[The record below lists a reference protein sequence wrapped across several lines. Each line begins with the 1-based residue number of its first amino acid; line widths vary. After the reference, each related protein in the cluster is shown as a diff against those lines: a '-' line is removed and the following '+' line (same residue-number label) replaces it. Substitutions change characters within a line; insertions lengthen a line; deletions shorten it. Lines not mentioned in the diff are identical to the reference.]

1 MAPDVEGSLMIGLLA
16 GTALFLAGGIFAL
29 FVRRAA
35 KGPVFAGC
43 AVVAQVL
50 ILPVVLDI
58 LAGGSPRALTVP
70 FSFPIG
76 QAVLRLD
83 PLAAFFALIVSLGGA
98 LAAVYSI
105 GYMKTSA
112 DDGDRPALSI
122 YYLFMGVLIAAM
134 MLVVIVQNAILFL
147 IVWEIMSLSSF
158 FLVGFEHRKD
168 EARRAALTYL
178 VAMQVG
184 AAFLIAGFAWA
195 SKLSGSLDF
204 SAFGPALSAP
214 GPVSFGLFL
223 LVLIGFGTKA
233 GFVPFHTWLP
243 LAHPAAP
250 TGVSAVMSG
259 VMIKTGIYG
268 ILRFLLLGGVP
279 NVALAY
285 AVLLISLVSGIFGVM
300 NAIAQHDLKKLLAY
314 HSIENIGIIGIGIG
328 LGMLGLA
335 AHHDAVALLG
345 FFGALL
351 HVFNHFT
358 FKSLLFYGAGIVAMK
373 TGTRDID
380 RLGGLVRALPLTSAL
395 FLVGSLAIC
404 GLPLFNGFISE
415 FALFSGLTRGLTM
428 GDAAM
433 SSALLV
439 GLGGLAFIGVMAVLC
454 FTKVFGI
461 GFLGS
466 ARHPAREKLTEGSA
480 LLLAPMI
487 ILTALILFLGMFAP
501 LAMPLLGPLTR
512 QFVPGGA
519 PAAWQDLVALFR
531 GMSPALAALGGL
543 ILFFLSVR
551 SWLLRRKPV
560 AVFKTWDCG
569 YQTESPRFQYTASSF
584 AAPFLKLI
592 APVVPLRKDLRPPDG
607 MFPEEASF
615 KSHAVDI
622 VDAGLVRPLT
632 RLIGRLLSLFTWI
645 QSGQTQN
652 YILYG
657 IVFLI
662 VLIIWIIGV
671 R

>member
-1 MAPDVEGSLMIGLLA
+1 MVRFLA
-16 GTALFLAGGIFAL
+16 GTGLFLAGGVLAL
-29 FVRRAA
+29 FVRRAH
-35 KGPVFAGC
+35 KGPIFAGC
-43 AVVAQVL
+43 GIAAQVL
-50 ILPVVLDI
+50 ILPAVFDV
-58 LAGGSPRALTVP
+58 LAGGSPGALTVT

-76 QAVLRLD
+76 PAVFRLD

-98 LAAVYSI
+98 LAAIYST
-105 GYMKTSA
+105 GYMKMHA
-112 DDGDRPALSI
+112 DDRPALSG
-122 YYLFMGVLIAAM
+122 YYFFMGVLIAAM
-134 MLVVIVQNAILFL
+134 MLVVTVQNALLFL
-147 IVWEIMSLSSF
+147 IVWELMSLASF

-168 EARRAALTYL
+168 EVRRAGLAYL

-195 SKLSGSLDF
+195 SSLSGSLDF
-204 SAFGPALSAP
+204 AAFGAALSAP

-223 LVLIGFGTKA
+223 LFLIGFGTKA
-233 GFVPFHTWLP
+233 GFVPLHTWLP

-268 ILRFLLLGGVP
+268 ILRMLLLGGVP

-285 AVLLISLVSGIFGVM
+285 AVLIISLVSGVYGVM

-335 AHHDAVALLG
+335 SHQSTVALLG

-358 FKSLLFYGAGIVAMK
+358 FKSLLFYGAGVVYMK
-373 TGTRDID
+373 THTRDID
-380 RLGGLVRALPLTSAL
+380 RLGGLVRALPLTSAF
-395 FLVGSLAIC
+395 FLIGSLAIC

-415 FALFSGLTRGLTM
+415 FALFFGLTRGLTM

-433 SSALLV
+433 STAVLG

-466 ARHPAREKLTEGSA
+466 PRAPYPEKLNEGSA
-480 LLLAPMI
+480 LVLAPMI
-487 ILTALILFLGMFAP
+487 VLTALILFLGTFAP
-501 LAMPLLGPLTR
+501 LAMPLLGPVTR

-519 PAAWQDLVALFR
+519 PAEWQNLVGLYQR
-531 GMSPALAALGGL
+531 MSPALAALGGL
-543 ILFFLSVR
+543 FLLFLAVR
-551 SWLLRRKPV
+551 RLLVRRKPV
-560 AVFKTWDCG
+560 VLFKTWDCG
-569 YQTESPRFQYTASSF
+569 YPTESPRFQYTASSF
-584 AAPFLKLI
+584 ASPFLRLI
-592 APVVPLRKDLRPPDG
+592 APLVPLRRRLRPPDG
-607 MFPEEASF
+607 LFPGEASF
-615 KSHAVDI
+615 ESHGLDI
-622 VDAGLVRPLT
+622 VDVGLVQPLT
-632 RLIGRLLSLFTWI
+632 RLIRRFLGLFTWI

-657 IVFLI
+657 IVFLV